1 VDVTGGF
8 IKSIVFA
15 VIVVSICCFQGYF
28 THTRKEFGAK
38 GVSESTTSAV
48 VLACVMILIADY
60 VLTSFLL

>member
-1 VDVTGGF
+1 
-8 IKSIVFA
+8 

-28 THTRKEFGAK
+28 THTRTEFGAK
-38 GVSESTTSAV
+38 GVSMSTTSAV